1 MKQGQGGTAPSYN
14 VQVSTD
20 AAHGLIVDIDATQAG
35 SDYQQLT
42 PAIERI
48 EQSMQR
54 TPEQMVVDGGYI
66 SSNNIAEMEKRGI
79 DLVGCLRTRYTAI

>member
-1 MKQGQGGTAPSYN
+1 MSTTDPNARVMKQAEGGSAPSYN

-20 AAHGLIVDIDATQAG
+20 AEHGLIVDIDATQAG

-48 EQSMQR
+48 
-54 TPEQMVVDGGYI
+54 
-66 SSNNIAEMEKRGI
+66 
-79 DLVGCLRTRYTAI
+79 